1 MKVQSSK
8 FKVKQVWNLGFG
20 FWLFSC
26 LLCGAA
32 ISFLPQTQLIVT
44 FAALVVIV
52 IVIAILA
59 RPTLGIAL
67 ALIVGP
73 FQPLERITL
82 DLPLDSGQ
90 VVLALAFFAYLL
102 RRLYN
107 HQTFRR
113 STLEAYKYAPVLT
126 LASAIYFI
134 ACFITFLVAFDVRSW
149 LNEIIKLAQ
158 LFTLMLIV
166 ANERDDKNRAI
177 LIGAIL
183 ISATGQAV
191 FGIVQHQVRGFG
203 PKEFLIPDTNRFRA
217 YGTFEQPN
225 PYAGYLGLTW
235 VIAACIAVFFWRC
248 AIGDLRFAIEKH
260 RASKTSQSS
269 DHLPSASSLHF
280 LIPAL
285 LTTFIAI
292 VCLYALRA
300 SGSRGGLLGAGAAIF
315 VMALALLKH
324 PLRWLGAVALVGLT
338 LYTFGVVDLPSS
350 FEQQLRD
357 YGNIDVRTAHVT
369 PITFSTIERLAH
381 WQAAIRMAQANPWL
395 GVGYGN
401 YDAAYA
407 TYKLL
412 QWDNSLGHAH
422 NIYLNLL
429 AETGAIGFVAYCVLW
444 ATIFVVTIRLVRHS
458 SFIKP
463 FSTFNFQHSTLSL
476 GLLGAWAHFSAHNFF
491 DNLFVANIHILIG
504 VYLGLL
510 IRHRNDNAGH
520 ERLNI

>member
-1 MKVQSSK
+1 
-8 FKVKQVWNLGFG
+8 
-20 FWLFSC
+20 
-26 LLCGAA
+26 
-32 ISFLPQTQLIVT
+32 
-44 FAALVVIV
+44 
-52 IVIAILA
+52 
-59 RPTLGIAL
+59 
-67 ALIVGP
+67 
-73 FQPLERITL
+73 
-82 DLPLDSGQ
+82 
-90 VVLALAFFAYLL
+90 
-102 RRLYN
+102 
-107 HQTFRR
+107 
-113 STLEAYKYAPVLT
+113 
-126 LASAIYFI
+126 
-134 ACFITFLVAFDVRSW
+134 
-149 LNEIIKLAQ
+149 
-158 LFTLMLIV
+158 
-166 ANERDDKNRAI
+166 
-177 LIGAIL
+177 
-183 ISATGQAV
+183 
-191 FGIVQHQVRGFG
+191 
-203 PKEFLIPDTNRFRA
+203 
-217 YGTFEQPN
+217 
-225 PYAGYLGLTW
+225 
-235 VIAACIAVFFWRC
+235 VIAASIAVRFWRHV
-248 AIGDLRFAIEKH
+248 IGDLRFAIEKD

-269 DHLPSASSLHF
+269 ERLPSASSLHLF
-280 LIPAL
+280 IPAL

-324 PLRWLGAVALVGLT
+324 PMRWLGAIVLVGLT
-338 LYTFGVVDLPSS
+338 LYTFGVVDLPTS

-422 NIYLNLL
+422 NTYLNLL

-458 SFIKP
+458 SFIEP
-463 FSTFNFQHSTLSL
+463 LSTYNFQHSTLSL

-510 IRHRNDNAGH
+510 IRHRNDNARH